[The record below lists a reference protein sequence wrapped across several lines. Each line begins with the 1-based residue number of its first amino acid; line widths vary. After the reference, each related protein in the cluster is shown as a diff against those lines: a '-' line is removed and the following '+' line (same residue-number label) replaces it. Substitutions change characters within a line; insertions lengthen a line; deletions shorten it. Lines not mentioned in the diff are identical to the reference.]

1 MITVSRRG
9 HKALYTRRVPLD
21 PELVAPGRT
30 AILVSECQRMVV
42 GDLSSLHAIVEAA
55 TPVLPV
61 IGRLVEGGRRAG
73 VQVVHGTAGRRDDG
87 KGAGRNTRF
96 AGRNERER
104 RQGAAPD
111 PAGLE
116 VVPDISVDPSDI
128 VISRLHGMTPMT
140 DTGLDPVL
148 RNLGVSTIVA
158 TGVSLNVALAG
169 TVIGAV
175 DRGYHVVMPTDAVI
189 GIPPDYGR
197 AMLENTYAMV
207 ARLTTTDELL
217 SVWGQEA

>member
-1 MITVSRRG
+1 MITVSRRR
-9 HKALYTRRVPLD
+9 HKGVYNRFVALD
-21 PELVAPGRT
+21 PDLVAPGRT

-42 GDLSSLHAIVEAA
+42 GDRSSLAAIVEAA

-73 VQVVHGTAGRRDDG
+73 VQIVHGTAGRRDDG
-87 KGAGRNTRF
+87 KGAGRTTRF

-104 RQGAAPD
+104 RQGVAFD

-116 VVPDISVDPSDI
+116 IVPEIGVDGSDI

-140 DTGLDPVL
+140 ETGLDPVL

-175 DRGYHVVMPTDAVI
+175 DRGSHGVLPTDAVI

-217 SVWGQEA
+217 SVWGQAG